1 MNHQQESERDE
12 LRARFTGWLE
22 VTLYRAKLNYL
33 KRQERE
39 RNTLYVG
46 MLPEELLVEEN
57 LEQKW
62 VHRLT
67 EQKGFDFEQE
77 KLEKAFQYLT
87 QQRQQILTLL
97 FVEEKTPEEIAR
109 QLGCSKQNVYKQ
121 RSQALAAL
129 RNMLEK
135 GGEGNE

>member
-1 MNHQQESERDE
+1 MNHQQESEKDK
-12 LRARFTGWLE
+12 LRARFTGWLD
-22 VTLYRAKLNYL
+22 VALYRAKLNYL
-33 KRQERE
+33 KKQERE

-46 MLPEELLVEEN
+46 MLLEELLVEEN
-57 LEQKW
+57 SEQKW

-77 KLEKAFQYLT
+77 RLESAFQRLT
-87 QQRQQILTLL
+87 LQRQRILTML
-97 FVEEKTPEEIAR
+97 FVEEKTPKEIAG
-109 QLGCSKQNVYKQ
+109 QLGCSKRNVYKQ

>member
-1 MNHQQESERDE
+1 MNHQQESKKDE

-33 KRQERE
+33 KKQDRE
-39 RNTLYVG
+39 RNTIYVEA
-46 MLPEELLVEEN
+46 LPEELVVEEN
-57 LEQKW
+57 SESKW

-67 EQKGFDFEQE
+67 EQSGFDFEEE
-77 KLEKAFQYLT
+77 KLERAFHSLT
-87 QQRQQILTLL
+87 QQRQRILTML

-109 QLGCSKQNVYKQ
+109 QLECSQQNVYKQ
-121 RSQALAAL
+121 RSKALIAL

-135 GGEGNE
+135 GGEGK

>member
-1 MNHQQESERDE
+1 MNHQQESEKDE

-33 KRQERE
+33 KKQERE

-57 LEQKW
+57 MEQKW

-67 EQKGFDFEQE
+67 EQKGFDFEQGN
-77 KLEKAFQYLT
+77 LERAFQSLT
-87 QQRQQILTLL
+87 QQRQRILTLL
-97 FVEEKTPEEIAR
+97 FVKEKTPEEIAG

-121 RSQALAAL
+121 RSHALAAL

-135 GGEGNE
+135 DGAENE

>member
-1 MNHQQESERDE
+1 MNHQQESEKDE

-33 KRQERE
+33 KKQERE

-57 LEQKW
+57 MEQKW

-77 KLEKAFQYLT
+77 KLERAFRSLT

-97 FVEEKTPEEIAR
+97 FVEEKTPEEIAG

-121 RSQALAAL
+121 RSQALKQL
-129 RNMLEK
+129 KQMLEK

>member
-1 MNHQQESERDE
+1 MNHQQESQKDE

-33 KRQERE
+33 KKQERE

-57 LEQKW
+57 IEQKW

-67 EQKGFDFEQE
+67 GQKGFDFEQE
-77 KLEKAFQYLT
+77 KLERAFRSLT

-97 FVEEKTPEEIAR
+97 FVEEKTPEEIAG

-121 RSQALAAL
+121 RSQALKQL
-129 RNMLEK
+129 KQMLEK

>member
-1 MNHQQESERDE
+1 MNHQQESEKDE

-46 MLPEELLVEEN
+46 VLPEELLVEED

-77 KLEKAFQYLT
+77 KLEKAFQSLT
-87 QQRQQILTLL
+87 QQRQRILTLL
-97 FVEEKTPEEIAR
+97 FVEEKTPEEIAG

-121 RSQALAAL
+121 RS
-129 RNMLEK
+129 
-135 GGEGNE
+135 

>member
-33 KRQERE
+33 KKQDRE

-46 MLPEELLVEEN
+46 MLPGELLVE
-57 LEQKW
+57 KW

-67 EQKGFDFEQE
+67 EQNEFDFEQE
-77 KLEKAFQYLT
+77 NLEKAFQSLT
-87 QQRQQILTLL
+87 QQRRRILTLL
-97 FVEEKTPEEIAR
+97 FVEEKTPEEIAG

-121 RSQALAAL
+121 RSQALAVL

>member
-1 MNHQQESERDE
+1 MNHQQESEKDE

-46 MLPEELLVEEN
+46 VLPEELLVEED

-77 KLEKAFQYLT
+77 KLEKAFQSLT
-87 QQRQQILTLL
+87 QQRQRILTLL
-97 FVEEKTPEEIAR
+97 FVEEKTPEEIA
-109 QLGCSKQNVYKQ
+109 G
-121 RSQALAAL
+121 
-129 RNMLEK
+129 
-135 GGEGNE
+135 